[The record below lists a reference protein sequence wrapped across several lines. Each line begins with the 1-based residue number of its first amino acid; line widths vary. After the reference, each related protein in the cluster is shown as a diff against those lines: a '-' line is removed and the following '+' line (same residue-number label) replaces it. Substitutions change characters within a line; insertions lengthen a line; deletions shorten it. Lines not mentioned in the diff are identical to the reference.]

1 MVINGHSRVINPS
14 NPQIKDVMNNE
25 EILIEFVA
33 KGDHANST
41 SIKSINTTKIKESIQ
56 LLAGL
61 VQQLATDSVQS
72 PNNGLVLDE
81 VEIAIKLTESGE
93 AILLGD
99 GQSNGTMTLR
109 FRCPNSSLVTSKPDV
124 SGQDFLSSTG
134 IDYTKLQAL
143 LSSSKWQEANQ
154 ETWNVM
160 CQAARKNAGSV
171 LSAEDIKQI
180 SCDDLKIID
189 DLWKQFSQGRYGF
202 SAQNQIYMSSI
213 LG

>member
-1 MVINGHSRVINPS
+1 
-14 NPQIKDVMNNE
+14 MNNE

-33 KGDHANST
+33 NGDRANIASV
-41 SIKSINTTKIKESIQ
+41 KSINTTKIKDSVQQ
-56 LLAGL
+56 LTGL
-61 VQQLATDSVQS
+61 VQQLATESIQS

-109 FRCPNSSLVTSKPDV
+109 FRRLNASSVTNNSDTA
-124 SGQDFLSSTG
+124 GQALLSNTG
-134 IDYTKLQAL
+134 IDYTKLRAL
-143 LSSSKWQEANQ
+143 LSGSKWQEANQ

-180 SCDDLKIID
+180 ACDDLKIID
-189 DLWKQFSQGRYGF
+189 SLWKQYSQGRYGF

>member
-1 MVINGHSRVINPS
+1 
-14 NPQIKDVMNNE
+14 MNNE

-33 KGDHANST
+33 NGDRANSA
-41 SIKSINTTKIKESIQ
+41 SVKSINTTKIKESIQ
-56 LLAGL
+56 QLAGL
-61 VQQLATDSVQS
+61 VQHLATESAQS

-109 FRCPNSSLVTSKPDV
+109 FRRPNSSLVITNPDI
-124 SGQDFLSSTG
+124 SGKDLLSGTG
-134 IDYTKLQAL
+134 VDYTKLRTL

-180 SCDDLKIID
+180 ACDDLKIID
-189 DLWKQFSQGRYGF
+189 SLWKQYSQGRYGF

>member
-1 MVINGHSRVINPS
+1 
-14 NPQIKDVMNNE
+14 MNNE

-33 KGDHANST
+33 NGDRANIASV
-41 SIKSINTTKIKESIQ
+41 KSINTTKIKDSVQQ
-56 LLAGL
+56 LTGL
-61 VQQLATDSVQS
+61 VQQLATESIQS

-109 FRCPNSSLVTSKPDV
+109 FRRLNASSVTNNSDTA
-124 SGQDFLSSTG
+124 GQALLSNTG
-134 IDYTKLQAL
+134 IDYTKLRAL
-143 LSSSKWQEANQ
+143 LSGSKWQEANQ

-180 SCDDLKIID
+180 VCDDLKIID
-189 DLWKQFSQGRYGF
+189 SLWKQYSQGRYGF

>member
-1 MVINGHSRVINPS
+1 
-14 NPQIKDVMNNE
+14 MNNE

-33 KGDHANST
+33 NGDQANIASV
-41 SIKSINTTKIKESIQ
+41 KSINTTKIKNSIQ
-56 LLAGL
+56 QLTGL
-61 VQQLATDSVQS
+61 VQQLATESIQS

-81 VEIAIKLTESGE
+81 VEVAIKLTESGE

-109 FRCPNSSLVTSKPDV
+109 FRRPNTSLVNTNSDTA
-124 SGQDFLSSTG
+124 GQTLLSNTG
-134 IDYTKLQAL
+134 VDYTKLRAL

-160 CQAARKNAGSV
+160 CQAARKNTGSV

-180 SCDDLKIID
+180 ACDDLKIID
-189 DLWKQFSQGRYGF
+189 SLWKQYSQGRYGF

>member
-1 MVINGHSRVINPS
+1 
-14 NPQIKDVMNNE
+14 MNNE

-33 KGDHANST
+33 NGDRANIASV
-41 SIKSINTTKIKESIQ
+41 KSVNTTKIKESIQ
-56 LLAGL
+56 QLTGL
-61 VQQLATDSVQS
+61 VQQLATERVQS
-72 PNNGLVLDE
+72 PNNGLPNNGLLLDE
-81 VEIAIKLTESGE
+81 VEISIKLTESGE

-99 GQSNGTMTLR
+99 GQSHGTMTLR
-109 FRCPNSSLVTSKPDV
+109 FRRPNASPVTTNSDTA
-124 SGQDFLSSTG
+124 G
-134 IDYTKLQAL
+134 QAL
-143 LSSSKWQEANQ
+143 LSSTGVDYTKLRALLSASKWQEANQ

-180 SCDDLKIID
+180 ACDDLKIID
-189 DLWKQFSQGRYGF
+189 SLWKQYSQGRYGF